1 MRPVLNVQDL
11 ATYFYIGYRQKQII
25 KAVNG
30 ISYQLKPGEIMG
42 LVGESGSGKS
52 VSALSLLRL
61 IQKPGKIV
69 KGSVELNGKNIL
81 ELSEK
86 EIVNIRGQEISMIF
100 QDPMSSLNPTIRS
113 GNQILEA
120 MTWHQFQ
127 GFTAA
132 RERTFEL
139 MTAVG
144 IPDPEERFFHYP
156 FQFSGG
162 MRQRIMIAIALA
174 CNPKMLIADEPTT
187 ALDVTVQMQVLDL
200 LCRLNED
207 FGTAIL
213 LITHD
218 FGVVTEICT
227 KVAVM
232 YAGKIVE
239 RGTLSQFWENPAHP
253 YGKSLVN
260 STPKIGE
267 RHHKLTAIPGAPPSL
282 RNLPGGCAFHPRCQF
297 AMPICH
303 EQIPPF
309 FQIESGHDCACWLH
323 RNQPESEGNA

>member
-1 MRPVLNVQDL
+1 MQPVLKVHDL
-11 ATYFYIGYRQKQII
+11 ATYFFIGQRQPQTI
-25 KAVNG
+25 KAVDG
-30 ISYQLKPGEIMG
+30 ISYQLQPGEIMG

-69 KGSVELNGKNIL
+69 RGAVELNGNNLL
-81 ELSEK
+81 ELTENQM
-86 EIVNIRGQEISMIF
+86 VNIRGKAMSMIF

-113 GNQILEA
+113 GIQILEA
-120 MTWHQFQ
+120 MTWHHFQ
-127 GFTAA
+127 GFAA
-132 RERTFEL
+132 AQQRALDL
-139 MTAVG
+139 MADVG
-144 IPDPEERFFHYP
+144 IPDPKERYFHYP

-162 MRQRIMIAIALA
+162 MRQRIMIAMALA
-174 CNPKMLIADEPTT
+174 CNPQVLIADEPTT

-200 LCRLNED
+200 LCRLNAD

-239 RGTLSQFWENPAHP
+239 RGALTQFWENPAHP
-253 YGKSLVN
+253 YGKRE
-260 STPKIGE
+260 T
-267 RHHKLTAIPGAPPSL
+267 H
-282 RNLPGGCAFHPRCQF
+282 LPRADAAFF
-297 AMPICH
+297 
-303 EQIPPF
+303 
-309 FQIESGHDCACWLH
+309 
-323 RNQPESEGNA
+323 